1 MRYIDI
7 YRAWQSFVKGKKYST
22 SIDEFAYYV
31 EQNLQQLTRDTETR
45 TYKHGSYKRVVI
57 SEKKR
62 RDLAVASVRDR
73 VVHRYVYDEL
83 VGIFDNSFEPDVFS
97 CREGKGLHK
106 ALVRTQKLLQKY
118 YECYVW
124 RADITKFF
132 DYVDQDKLLSI
143 IVRKID
149 PNSELFWLCEQIIQS
164 YNSKPSAISHQPSAI
179 SHQPSAGIPIGNLTS
194 QIFANIYLNE
204 FDRYV
209 RHRLKP
215 LAYLRYGDD
224 FILICK
230 TRKQAYEQR
239 LRSKEF
245 LQTELGLSLHQTN
258 DVVVAVKQGL
268 HFLGHVI
275 TSKFLVVD
283 KQTSKIA
290 VAKVSI
296 KNVASYRSLLLLEVL
311 HEEINWEL
319 LQIIDKICSNDVY

>member
-1 MRYIDI
+1 MRYIGI
-7 YRAWQSFVKGKKYST
+7 YRAWQSFVKAKKYST

-62 RDLAVASVRDR
+62 RDLAVASVCDR

-179 SHQPSAGIPIGNLTS
+179 SWHPYWQ
-194 QIFANIYLNE
+194 
-204 FDRYV
+204 FD
-209 RHRLKP
+209 
-215 LAYLRYGDD
+215 
-224 FILICK
+224 
-230 TRKQAYEQR
+230 
-239 LRSKEF
+239 
-245 LQTELGLSLHQTN
+245 
-258 DVVVAVKQGL
+258 
-268 HFLGHVI
+268 
-275 TSKFLVVD
+275 
-283 KQTSKIA
+283 
-290 VAKVSI
+290 VSNFCQHLP
-296 KNVASYRSLLLLEVL
+296 K
-311 HEEINWEL
+311 
-319 LQIIDKICSNDVY
+319 